1 MVKTYSLKKDGA
13 LKLSAHFRVREFAE
27 SGTDEVKVDEELIT
41 QLEALHTALSCSKI
55 IITSGYRTDSKTS
68 QHALGK
74 AADVNCWH
82 MVDGRE
88 VRYQGR
94 EILLAAEDVGFR
106 GIGWIAGSA
115 ASRAA
120 VHLDTRAGAYRFD
133 EADGNRMVKDN
144 SWYAYFGVE
153 KPGAP
158 GGGQA
163 GPDACPYGEPTQLLQ
178 KGSTGDGVR
187 WVQWQLSHVQG
198 FEDVKVDS
206 IFGAITDKRVREVQ
220 ADAGIKVDG
229 IVGPDTRK
237 ALVSCDETDEPDQP
251 RTYTVVAGDSL
262 SRIGSRLGVSWRDI
276 AEANGI
282 KEPWIIRPG
291 QVLVIPE

>member
-27 SGTDEVKVDEELIT
+27 DGTDQVKVDEELVE

-133 EADGNRMVKDN
+133 EANGDRMVKDN

-153 KPGAP
+153 KPGAE
-158 GGGQA
+158 
-163 GPDACPYGEPTQLLQ
+163 PDACPYSEPTALLQ

-206 IFGAITDKRVREVQ
+206 IFGAITDQRVREVQ
-220 ADAGIKVDG
+220 AAAGIKVDG

-237 ALVSCDETDEPDQP
+237 ALQECGETDEPDQP

-262 SRIGSRLGVSWRDI
+262 SRIGNKLGVSWRAI
-276 AEANGI
+276 ADANGI
-282 KEPWIIRPG
+282 KDPWIIRPG
-291 QVLVIPE
+291 QVLIIPEG

>member
-1 MVKTYSLKKDGA
+1 MVKTYSLKKDGDK
-13 LKLSAHFRVREFAE
+13 KLSAHFRVREFAE
-27 SGTDEVKVDEELIT
+27 SGTDKVMVDEELIT
-41 QLEALHTALSCSKI
+41 QLEALHGELSCSKI
-55 IITSGYRTDSKTS
+55 IITSGFRTDSKTS

-82 MVDGRE
+82 MENGKE

-94 EILLAAEDVGFR
+94 EILLAAERVGFR
-106 GIGWIAGSA
+106 GIGWIPGSEK
-115 ASRAA
+115 SRAA
-120 VHLDTRAGAYRFD
+120 VHLDTRASVYRFD
-133 EADGNRMVKDN
+133 EANGSRMVKDN

-153 KPGAP
+153 KPGAEEP
-158 GGGQA
+158 A
-163 GPDACPYGEPTQLLQ
+163 EPDACPYSEPTALLQ

-220 ADAGIKVDG
+220 TSAGIKVDG

-251 RTYTVVAGDSL
+251 QTYTVVAGDSL
-262 SRIGSRLGVSWRDI
+262 SRIGSRLGVSWRAI

-282 KEPWIIRPG
+282 VDPWIIRPG
-291 QVLVIPE
+291 QVLIIPE

>member
-13 LKLSAHFRVREFAE
+13 TKLSAHFRVREFAE

-41 QLEALHTALSCSKI
+41 QLEALHAALSCSKI

-68 QHALGK
+68 QHALGR

-82 MVDGRE
+82 MVDGKE

-120 VHLDTRAGAYRFD
+120 VHLDTRSSLYRFD
-133 EADGNRMVKDN
+133 EANGNRMVKDN

-153 KPGAP
+153 KPGTEEPA
-158 GGGQA
+158 Q
-163 GPDACPYGEPTQLLQ
+163 PDACPYSEPTQLLQ

-206 IFGAITDKRVREVQ
+206 IFGAITDQRVRQVQ
-220 ADAGIKVDG
+220 TAAGIKVDG

-251 RTYTVVAGDSL
+251 QTYTVVAGDSL
-262 SRIGSRLGVSWRDI
+262 SRIGSRLGVSWRAI

-282 KEPWIIRPG
+282 VDPWIIRPG